1 MEEPPKRNTEN
12 DSERGASASTSGG
25 GGESLRS
32 ELSRLLYRPLPTSQ
46 SERLTNDELPLSA
59 LPWKI
64 DCKMPETTDNSS
76 GTKNSVHFPD
86 VSYLDLRRLQN
97 TSYADSQCIKAQAEL
112 AKHQSKPEKFWKQ
125 ALQLV
130 PDHLPSL
137 VGYAKYLL
145 DSGKLEASE
154 DLLQQAVAIDPNDTA
169 VRYLDADVARLRQ
182 MRSQKQTV
190 LSKLPF
196 AKHGPITTSNTNNN
210 LTARESS
217 AYQDAL
223 MERQLMESPKDT
235 NDNNATDEDS
245 ESYQKPRKEHSKRKK
260 HRRDRDRRRRKRKER
275 RRHKRRKRHRRRRY
289 DSSDESSR
297 SSSEDDDASN
307 NSKGSN
313 KSMSN
318 ASASRQEH
326 SPGKD
331 SNEGSMRESDKEDR
345 RRKRRKRRRRDYDD
359 DDHKHKSRSKK
370 DERKRYRKER
380 KYSTDDSSTSS
391 R

>member
-32 ELSRLLYRPLPTSQ
+32 ELSRLLYRPLPVSQ
-46 SERLTNDELPLSA
+46 SERLTTDEFPLSV

-64 DCKMPETTDNSS
+64 DCKMLKTTDNSS
-76 GTKNSVHFPD
+76 GTKNSLHFPD

-97 TSYADSQCIKAQAEL
+97 TSYADSQCTKAKAEL
-112 AKHQSKPEKFWKQ
+112 SKQQSKPEKFWKQ

-130 PDHLPSL
+130 PDHMPSL
-137 VGYAKYLL
+137 VGYARYLL
-145 DSGKLEASE
+145 NNGKLEASE
-154 DLLQQAVAIDPNDTA
+154 DLLQQAVAIDPNDTT
-169 VRYLDADVARLRQ
+169 VRYLDEDVARLRQ

-196 AKHGPITTSNTNNN
+196 ANHGTVTTSSTNNN

-223 MERQLMESPKDT
+223 MERQLMDSPKDT

-260 HRRDRDRRRRKRKER
+260 HRRERDRRKRKRKER

-297 SSSEDDDASN
+297 SSSEDDDASY
-307 NSKGSN
+307 NSKDSN
-313 KSMSN
+313 KSISN

-326 SPGKD
+326 APGKD
-331 SNEGSMRESDKEDR
+331 SNEASMRESDKEDR

-359 DDHKHKSRSKK
+359 DDHKHKSHSKK

-380 KYSTDDSSTSS
+380 KYGTDDSSASS
-391 R
+391 S